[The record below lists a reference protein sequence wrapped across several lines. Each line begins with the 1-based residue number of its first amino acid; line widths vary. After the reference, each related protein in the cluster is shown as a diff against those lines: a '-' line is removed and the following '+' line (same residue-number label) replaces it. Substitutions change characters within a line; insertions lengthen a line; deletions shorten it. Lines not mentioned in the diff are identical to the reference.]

1 MEKTKKRG
9 IRCVNMLGSGQPK
22 LHYLAEASSANDSE
36 TKILS
41 GKQNWKEFITKQFF
55 NNNKK
60 AIPKDML

>member
-1 MEKTKKRG
+1 
-9 IRCVNMLGSGQPK
+9 MLGSGQPK

-55 NNNKK
+55 QQQQKSHAKGYALSRRKMALN
-60 AIPKDML
+60 